1 VFKKNFI
8 IIATFLFSSS
18 VLAEGELSGLWN
30 CKISTESEAPLSA
43 TFTLWI
49 NEDETRFIRNGHIKM
64 STGVP
69 QIPKIEL
76 KTEEEGLFFVEE
88 KNIKIMPN
96 NASLEIIKGKALI
109 VGQVYDDFIKDLST
123 DEVGVLKKQSKTSF
137 VFVTDDGYQTNH
149 CMITSKT

>member
-1 VFKKNFI
+1 
-8 IIATFLFSSS
+8 
-18 VLAEGELSGLWN
+18 
-30 CKISTESEAPLSA
+30 
-43 TFTLWI
+43 
-49 NEDETRFIRNGHIKM
+49 M

-96 NASLEIIKGKALI
+96 HASLEVIKGKVLI

-123 DEVGVLKKQSKTSF
+123 DEVGVLKKLSKTSF
-137 VFVTDDGYQTNH
+137 VFVTDDGSQTNH
-149 CMITSKT
+149 CMIASKT